1 MKMKTA
7 LWQCKHCL
15 SENVESNLEDSEIPS
30 EENGKIYYEC
40 LRCGRDNMLSHRDVT
55 INET

>member
-1 MKMKTA
+1 MKTA